1 MKKSKDLFIELRLL
15 EIKKEIENNK
25 IYEQIRHKR
34 GYCFDS

>member
-25 IYEQIRHKR
+25 IYERIRHKR